1 MPSIRSIHSTLD
13 NLHDLQGDIIQS
25 VAGEIS
31 RVDADISVAL
41 QALRSAVKTLVPAGD
56 DERYA
61 ALTGAAK
68 EAGVDEDFTI
78 KVASWTAADERNRT
92 ERTTLEKDW
101 GSRSVVAE
109 KTGVLKEELEIIQ
122 TALKEVSPEIVAFDE
137 TLAKINAHNKQYP
150 KAQVTEENHDGFETF
165 KLGRFLLW
173 LTFLNRGPHK
183 AYQVVSAYNNVYGDF
198 YEDARAIA
206 DLRENEKKLQETQ
219 DEKSKSY
226 EQHSKVG
233 NRMDTLDS
241 DYRGP
246 EGIAHDIAALV
257 SGYVQ
262 TNSVFAD
269 AVCKHIPT
277 DESRTAALS
286 AAKIRSFGKVRDFLV
301 NESDQLRSAYEDLG
315 RPLSTLQRAIS
326 DVGSN
331 NIWYDTAEVENAV
344 SRGIKVT
351 NGAIRDAEK
360 ARSAIDD
367 TTLTEKFNL
376 ARVENTMLEH
386 ATNLSAKGNELN
398 LDFGDLERKVRNEVE
413 EYEAEQRRRR
423 EAERRAR
430 EQQEAAAR
438 AVREAAARMSRS
450 RSSGGSIG
458 GSFGGSSRGG
468 GGIGG
473 GGGGISRGG
482 GGSIGGGSRG
492 IRR

>member
-31 RVDADISVAL
+31 RVDADVSVAL
-41 QALRSAVKTLVPAGD
+41 QTLRSAVKALVPTGD

-61 ALTGAAK
+61 ALTRAAK
-68 EAGVDEDFTI
+68 EAGVDEDFTV
-78 KVASWTAADERNRT
+78 KVAAWTAADERNRT

-101 GSRSVVAE
+101 GTRSAVAE
-109 KTGVLKEELEIIQ
+109 KTGVLKEELDIIQ

-137 TLAKINAHNKQYP
+137 TLAKINAHNEQYP

-183 AYQVVSAYNNVYGDF
+183 AYQVVSTYNNVYGDF

-206 DLRENEKKLQETQ
+206 GLRENEKKLQETQ
-219 DEKSKSY
+219 DEKTKAY
-226 EQHSKVG
+226 EQHSAVG
-233 NRMDTLDS
+233 NRMDTLDN

-246 EGIAHDIAALV
+246 DGIARDIAQIVAGLV
-257 SGYVQ
+257 Q
-262 TNSVFAD
+262 KNPAFAESLCQQ
-269 AVCKHIPT
+269 VPT

-286 AAKIRSFGKVRDFLV
+286 AAKVRSFGKVRDFLE
-301 NESDQLRSAYEDLG
+301 NESDQLRVAYEDLE
-315 RPLSTLQRAIS
+315 RPLSTLQRAMS

-331 NIWYDTAEVENAV
+331 NIWYDTSDVENAV

-360 ARSAIDD
+360 ARAAIDD

-376 ARVENTMLEH
+376 ARAENTMLAH
-386 ATNLSAKGNELN
+386 ATGLSAKGNELN

-430 EQQEAAAR
+430 EAQEAAAR
-438 AVREAAARMSRS
+438 AAREAAARMNRS

-468 GGIGG
+468 GIGG
-473 GGGGISRGG
+473 GGG
-482 GGSIGGGSRG
+482 
-492 IRR
+492 